1 MPSILESLGTAL
13 SGKLG
18 EKLNLSGGTLTGP
31 LVVPEPTASNHVATS
46 NQVITLEASIGSFAD
61 FVSSSADVTIAV
73 QDTAANILART
84 EDSWGTVA
92 LATDTN
98 ALYVWDGA
106 LWSQSSEATVQADSL
121 AAGLTY
127 QVSGDTEA
135 NIRLREGDATGTIMF
150 GTDTGAFYIFDGTSW
165 QQYNPDY

>member
-31 LVVPEPTASNHVATS
+31 LIVPEPTGANQVATS
-46 NQVITLEASIGSFAD
+46 GQVTTLESTIGSYAD
-61 FVSSSADVTIAV
+61 FVSSSADVTVAV

-84 EDSWGTVA
+84 GDDWGTVA

-106 LWSQSSEATVQADSL
+106 LWSLSSEATVQADSL

-135 NIRLREGDATGTIMF
+135 NIRLRESDPAGTIMY
-150 GTDTGAFYIFDGTSW
+150 GTDTSYFYIFDGTDW
-165 QQYNPDY
+165 QQYNFDS

>member
-1 MPSILESLGTAL
+1 MPSILESLGSAL

-46 NQVITLEASIGSFAD
+46 NQVTTLESSIGNYGD
-61 FVSSSADVTIAV
+61 FVSSSSDVTVAV
-73 QDTAANILART
+73 YDTAANILART
-84 EDSWGTVA
+84 GDDWGTVA
-92 LATDTN
+92 VASDTN
-98 ALYVWDGA
+98 VIYYWDGA
-106 LWSQSSEATVQADSL
+106 IWSQSTEATIQADSL

-127 QVSGDTEA
+127 KATGDTEE
-135 NIRLREGDATGTIMF
+135 NIRLREGDATGTLMF

-165 QQYNPDY
+165 HQYNPDY

>member
-1 MPSILESLGTAL
+1 MSILSELGTAL
-13 SGKLG
+13 GGKLG
-18 EKLNLSGGTLTGP
+18 EKLNLTGGTLTGP

-46 NQVITLEASIGSFAD
+46 NQVTTLEAAVGNYAD
-61 FVSSSADVTIAV
+61 FVSASADVTIAV
-73 QDTAANILART
+73 QDTTANVLART
-84 EDSWGTVA
+84 EDSWGTIA

-98 ALYVWDGA
+98 TLYVWDGA
-106 LWSQSSEATVQADSL
+106 VWSQSTEATVQADSL

-135 NIRLREGDATGTIMF
+135 NIRSRSGDAAGTIMF
-150 GTDTGAFYIFDGTSW
+150 GTDTGAFYIFDGTDW

>member
-31 LVVPEPTASNHVATS
+31 LIVPEPTGANQVATS
-46 NQVITLEASIGSFAD
+46 GQVTTLESTIGSYAD
-61 FVSSSADVTIAV
+61 FVSSSADITINV

-106 LWSQSSEATVQADSL
+106 LWSLSSEATVQADSL
-121 AAGLTY
+121 AAGSTY

-150 GTDTGAFYIFDGTSW
+150 GTDTGRFYIFDGTDW

>member
-46 NQVITLEASIGSFAD
+46 NQVVTLEAAIGSYAD
-61 FVSSSADVTIAV
+61 FVSSSADITIGV

-84 EDSWGTVA
+84 EDDWGTIA

-106 LWSQSSEATVQADSL
+106 LWSLSSEATVQADSL

>member
-18 EKLNLSGGTLTGP
+18 EKLNLAGGTMTGP
-31 LVVPEPTASNHVATS
+31 LVVPEPTEANHVATS
-46 NQVITLEASIGSFAD
+46 NQVTTLEATVGSYGD
-61 FVSSSADVTIAV
+61 FISSSADVTIAV
-73 QDTAANILART
+73 QDTAANIQART
-84 EDSWGTVA
+84 DDDWGTIG

-98 ALYVWDGA
+98 VLYVWDGA
-106 LWSQSSEATVQADSL
+106 VWSQSTEATVQADSL
-121 AAGLTY
+121 AAGLTI
-127 QVSGDTEA
+127 QAAGDTEA

-150 GTDTGAFYIFDGTSW
+150 GTDTGRFYIFDGTRW